1 MLLEMPEPNANAHTF
16 EIRSERVLAN
26 GLEFHVNTCGEGDRL
41 ALCLHGFPEI
51 GYTWRHQLPLL
62 ASLGYRVWAPDLR
75 GFGQS
80 DKPKGVSQYAFEHLV
95 DDVAALI
102 DASGTKETLLLAHD
116 WGVMI
121 ASQVAFHQ
129 VRPLQRLVLFNGAA
143 MGMQRE
149 TGLSLR
155 ALQRVFYALFF
166 QLPFLPERLLAAGN
180 YRAIRQSFTGR
191 MAGRPD
197 RITNED
203 IRVFREAMARPG
215 ALTGGVNYYRAQIRG
230 GGFRRLTARGFPTIK
245 TPTLIL
251 WGEDDPVLIPSTIDR
266 AEELITDL
274 TLRFLPGIGHWVQQ
288 EAPEE
293 VNGMLAAWLTGQPV
307 PGSAT
312 VSSGAQSH
320 G

>member
-1 MLLEMPEPNANAHTF
+1 MNA
-16 EIRSERVLAN
+16 EIRSERIHAN
-26 GLEFHVNTCGEGDRL
+26 GLDFHVDTCGDGDQF

-75 GFGQS
+75 GFGQT
-80 DKPKGVSQYAFEHLV
+80 DKPRGVRQYAFEHLI

-121 ASQVAFHQ
+121 ASQIAFHQ
-129 VRPLQRLVLFNGAA
+129 VRPLSRLVLLNGAA
-143 MGMQRE
+143 LGMQAE
-149 TGLSLR
+149 TGFSLR
-155 ALQRVFYALFF
+155 ALQRMFYAYFF

-180 YRAIRQSFTGR
+180 YRAIRETFTGH
-191 MAGRPD
+191 MAGRRD
-197 RITNED
+197 RITAKD
-203 IRVFREAMARPG
+203 VRVFQEAMARPG
-215 ALTGGVNYYRAQIRG
+215 ALTGGINYYRAQILG
-230 GGFRRLTARGFPTIK
+230 GGFRRLTARGFPTIE

-251 WGEDDPVLIPSTIDR
+251 WGEDDPVLIPSTIGR
-266 AEELITDL
+266 ADERVEDL
-274 TLRFLPGIGHWVQQ
+274 TLRFLPGVGHWVQQ

-293 VNGMLAAWLTGQPV
+293 VNEMVAAWLTGQPV

-312 VSSGAQSH
+312 LSRETP
-320 G
+320 

>member
-1 MLLEMPEPNANAHTF
+1 MSESKDPGDAF
-16 EIRSERVLAN
+16 EIRSERVTAN
-26 GLEFHVNTCGEGDRL
+26 GLEFHVHTCGDGDRL

-80 DKPKGVSQYAFEHLV
+80 DKPRGVGQYAIEHLI

-121 ASQVAFHQ
+121 ASQIAFHQ
-129 VRPLQRLVLFNGAA
+129 VRPLEGLVLFNGAA
-143 MGMQRE
+143 VGMQTE
-149 TGLSLR
+149 TGFSLR
-155 ALQRVFYALFF
+155 ALRRTFYAFFF

-180 YRAIRQSFTGR
+180 YQAIRSMFRGR
-191 MAGRPD
+191 MVGRPD
-197 RITNED
+197 RITRED
-203 IRVFREAMARPG
+203 IRVFQEAMARPG
-215 ALTGGVNYYRAQIRG
+215 ALTGGLNYYRAQILG
-230 GGFRRLTARGFPTIK
+230 GGLRRIIARGFPEIE

-251 WGEDDPVLIPSTIDR
+251 WGEEDPVLVPSTIGR
-266 AEELITDL
+266 AEELIADL
-274 TLRFLPGIGHWVQQ
+274 TLRFLPGVGHWAQQ
-288 EAPEE
+288 EAPDE
-293 VNGMLAAWLTGQPV
+293 VNEMLDAWLKGRSV

-312 VSSGAQSH
+312 LSSEGSSE
-320 G
+320 

>member
-1 MLLEMPEPNANAHTF
+1 MLLEMSEPNATAHTF

-26 GLEFHVNTCGEGDRL
+26 GLEFHVNTCGESDRL

-80 DKPKGVSQYAFEHLV
+80 DKPKGVNQYAFEHLI
-95 DDVAALI
+95 DDVSALI
-102 DASGTKETLLLAHD
+102 DASGTKETMLLAHD

-121 ASQVAFHQ
+121 ASQIAFHQ
-129 VRPLQRLVLFNGAA
+129 VRPLSRLVLFNGAA

-149 TGLSLR
+149 TGFSLR
-155 ALQRVFYALFF
+155 ALQRAFYALFF

-180 YRAIRQSFTGR
+180 YRAIRESFTGR

-197 RITNED
+197 RITDED

-215 ALTGGVNYYRAQIRG
+215 ALTGGINYYRAQIRG
-230 GGFRRLTARGFPTIK
+230 GGFKRLAARGFPTIK

-266 AEELITDL
+266 AEDLITDL
-274 TLRFLPGIGHWVQQ
+274 TLRFLPGIGHWIQQ

-293 VNGMLAAWLTGQPV
+293 VNEMLAAWLTRQPV

-312 VSSGAQSH
+312 VSSGAQSP

>member
-1 MLLEMPEPNANAHTF
+1 MTQTDTTGKNF
-16 EIRSERVLAN
+16 EIESERIRAN

-80 DKPKGVSQYAFEHLV
+80 DKPAGRSSYAVEHLV
-95 DDVAALI
+95 EDAAGLI

-121 ASQVAFHQ
+121 ASQIAFHK
-129 VRPLQRLVLFNGAA
+129 VRPLERLVLFNGAA
-143 MGMQRE
+143 MGMQAD
-149 TGLSLR
+149 TGFSLR
-155 ALQRVFYALFF
+155 ALRRIFYAIFF

-180 YRAIRQSFTGR
+180 YRAIRETFTGA
-191 MAGRPD
+191 MVGRRD
-197 RITNED
+197 QITKQD

-215 ALTGGVNYYRAQIRG
+215 ALTGGLNYYRAQILG
-230 GGFRRLTARGFPTIK
+230 GGFRRLTARGFPQIE

-251 WGEDDPVLIPSTIDR
+251 WGDKDPVLVPSTIAR
-266 AEELITDL
+266 APELIDDL
-274 TLRFLPGIGHWVQQ
+274 TLRFLPGVGHWVQQ

-293 VNGMLAAWLTGQPV
+293 VNEMLVAWLAGQPV

-312 VSSGAQSH
+312 VSAED
-320 G
+320 